1 MGAEP
6 PPALHV
12 VALVS
17 GFAVALAAGVAS
29 FHLIEVPLL
38 RASRRLTRVATS
50 RADPL
55 GFTPADLGDH
65 P

>member
-1 MGAEP
+1 VVGLVWRRWAAEP

-29 FHLIEVPLL
+29 FHLIEMPLL
-38 RASRRLTRVATS
+38 RASRRLTRVATAAPI
-50 RADPL
+50 R
-55 GFTPADLGDH
+55 
-65 P
+65 